1 MQERLSE
8 YAFDHLNYLIAPES
22 QFMEKFEQCKSDFG
36 SSNPPEPFRL
46 PLSIRRGRQSC
57 ILPDFNQRTEQFI
70 IAVQDVQSLFD
81 PVIYNI
87 ISLVK
92 SQITAAGREYGH
104 KAMNEPIMAV
114 SNGSALAALREKMNG
129 GHIRV
134 TSPRHYGFGSP
145 FRKSTFY
152 LLRINGA
159 TRFNKQTEEDEI
171 KWVIAKISRMLDS
184 STLISPV

>member
-104 KAMNEPIMAV
+104 KAMNVSTPLLQPNRAKIRLLENYPCGGTGIV
-114 SNGSALAALREKMNG
+114 TLPSNGTSSMLLCPKAICPSQLQLRN
-129 GHIRV
+129 
-134 TSPRHYGFGSP
+134 
-145 FRKSTFY
+145 RKSF
-152 LLRINGA
+152 
-159 TRFNKQTEEDEI
+159 
-171 KWVIAKISRMLDS
+171 
-184 STLISPV
+184 